1 MNYPPLPKFE
11 KSSHHVV
18 PALWQRRF
26 SAPGDTGP
34 YYLNVVTKQ
43 ALSAQGPGSKMAEPY
58 ANIVFDKYF
67 RPSDSLEDRLS
78 KLETKMVR
86 GLDNL
91 IGTGV
96 LDDATRVDVAMLM
109 AVQASR
115 YPERFADRLDLG
127 KYLAIALGDFRSYPD
142 AKVLNGALRATG
154 MLPGA
159 SLTDD
164 ELTRLRQADEHDLAQ
179 ELAEILN
186 LHGYEAHFNPNL
198 VIDAAERVASHLL
211 ALQWTLLHSSEPAFI
226 LSDRPVPSPVGYGF
240 SIGLSASYG
249 LELSMPQAPVS
260 EGTIHPQTA
269 SLSQINAINA
279 EVRGRARE
287 WICGPGSWVHQL

>member
-1 MNYPPLPKFE
+1 MSYPPAPKFE
-11 KSSHHVV
+11 KSNHHVV

-26 SAPGDTGP
+26 SASGDPGP

-58 ANIVFDKYF
+58 ANIVFDEHF

-86 GLDNL
+86 GLDAL
-91 IGTGV
+91 IATEV
-96 LDDATRVDVAMLM
+96 LDDATRIDIAMLM

-142 AKVLNGALRATG
+142 VVVLNGALRATG

-159 SLTDD
+159 SLTED
-164 ELTRLRQADEHDLAQ
+164 EFTRLQQANKHELAQ
-179 ELAEILN
+179 ELAQILS
-186 LHGYEAHFNPNL
+186 LHGYEAHYNSNL
-198 VIDAAERVASHLL
+198 IIDAAQQVASHLL
-211 ALQWTLLHSSEPAFI
+211 ALRWTLLHSSEPAFI

-240 SIGLSASYG
+240 SIGLTASYG
-249 LELSMPQAPVS
+249 LELSMPHAPVS
-260 EGTIHPQTA
+260 EGKILPQTA
-269 SLSQINAINA
+269 SPSQINAINA

-287 WICGPGSWVHQL
+287 WICGPGNWVHRL